1 MSLQSNTQMIDTDEQ
16 TIWSNKYVRF
26 FKSTIGIHNTIDNMM
41 SVLLQ
46 SLKKLDIAEKIY
58 YVHFLP
64 GDVAEIAYST
74 DISLVGLKIPFCK
87 THDLTENTFKIIE
100 EDTAAFSF
108 DKENKKVIVQAIKT
122 DHSIGLLVKICAAN
136 ANIHS
141 AYRYFS
147 LLCKIRF
154 EEIVSTYQT
163 TTDLTELNIRFESI
177 LSKSPIPIVF
187 VDESANGVFMNTKA
201 YDLFGFSSDEPVTSQ
216 KIAEGFS
223 NLINKLQNKD
233 EVQGKMQ
240 ELMFSNSID
249 RWRWKFGAPVNRTY
263 NVITQLI
270 HVNRYSGRIWIFED
284 VTIEE
289 QVEERLQVIN
299 HQLIHLAEK
308 ERRDNVMKT
317 TFLANMSHE
326 IRTPMNGVIGAVS
339 LLENTVLSNEQFEL
353 VNIIKKSGES
363 LISLINDIL
372 DYSKIE
378 AGELMIQPEVFS
390 SVELFDDCVDVFYA
404 TALEKCIQLRVMLN
418 PNVPVYIKAD
428 RNRLR
433 QIILNFVSN
442 AVKFSPNGSWVTIK
456 VSARNIDGKPSLS
469 CKVIDQGKGIEASE
483 QELIFDR
490 FKQLTN
496 KHSGGTGLGLAI
508 CKRLTEMMGGTIGV
522 KSKLHE
528 GAEFFFEVPFE
539 NTDTNPILLG
549 DLFAKYANTEA
560 CIWTLDSEEA
570 VETFEQYFRDKKLE
584 LVAFNKPEKFFEIP
598 QPAPSMILVDSMQVK
613 GELERVINVFRANGV
628 PEHVPVVVMA
638 YSHEKEAK
646 AYEKWGYNDMI
657 IKPLKLKNLMKM
669 VEKWIFK
676 NVVAPTTP
684 KQEETPK
691 PQKILSNHSVL
702 VVEDNEFNQKILK
715 RILEGVMDN
724 FDIVDTG
731 EKAVAEAKR
740 KKYDLIFMDIQLP
753 GINGIMTSKL
763 IRETYQDT
771 DQPFIIALTADVF
784 LKDSTA
790 LEEAGFDDYL
800 PKPYRQKE
808 ILGKIE
814 NYLQRQSHMVL

>member
-1 MSLQSNTQMIDTDEQ
+1 MTLQNNAQMIDSEEQ

-26 FKSTIGIHNTIDNMM
+26 FKTTIGINDTIDKIM

-46 SLKKLDIAEKIY
+46 TLKKLDVAEKIY

-64 GDVAEIAYST
+64 SNIAEIAYST
-74 DISLVGLKIPFCK
+74 DSSLVGSKIPFLS
-87 THDLTENTFKIIE
+87 TNDLTENTFKVIE
-100 EDTAAFSF
+100 ENTSAFSF
-108 DKENKKVIVQAIKT
+108 EQAPKKVIIQAIKT
-122 DHSIGLLVKICAAN
+122 EHSTGLLVKICEPDTL
-136 ANIHS
+136 IHS

-163 TTDLTELNIRFESI
+163 TTQLTELNIRFESI

-201 YDLFGFSSDEPVTSQ
+201 YDLFGFSSDAPITAQ

-223 NLINKLQNKD
+223 NLINLLQNKE
-233 EVQGKMQ
+233 EVQSKMQ

-249 RWRWKFGAPVNRTY
+249 RWRWKFGSPINRTY

-270 HVNRYSGRIWIFED
+270 HVNRYTGRIWIFED

-308 ERRDNVMKT
+308 ERRDNIMKT

-339 LLENTVLSNEQFEL
+339 LLENTALSHEQFEL

-378 AGELMIQPEVFS
+378 AGELLIQPEVFS
-390 SVELFDDCVDVFYA
+390 TVELFDDCIDVFYA
-404 TALEKCIQLRVMLN
+404 TALEKNIQLRLMLN
-418 PNVPVYIKAD
+418 PNLPVYIKAD

-433 QIILNFVSN
+433 QIILNFISN

-456 VSARNIDGKPSLS
+456 VSSKNVNGKSILT
-469 CKVIDQGKGIEASE
+469 CKVIDNGKGIDVNE
-483 QELIFDR
+483 QEIIFDR

-508 CKRLTEMMGGTIGV
+508 CKRLTEMMGGVIGV
-522 KSKLHE
+522 RSQINK

-539 NTDTNPILLG
+539 NTDTKPVILG
-549 DLFAKYANTEA
+549 DLFTKYANTDS
-560 CIWTLDSEEA
+560 CIWALDSKEA
-570 VETFEQYFRDKKLE
+570 VETFAEYFKDKKLK
-584 LVAFNKPEKFFEIP
+584 LVSFDTPEQFFTEP
-598 QPAPSMILVDSMQVK
+598 HPAPSLILVDSMQI
-613 GELERVINVFRANGV
+613 GCQLEKTIKTFRDNGV
-628 PEHVPVVVMA
+628 PANVPVVVMA
-638 YSHEKEAK
+638 YSHEKDAK
-646 AYEKWGYNDMI
+646 EYATFDYSDMM
-657 IKPLKLKNLMKM
+657 IKPMKLKNLMKV

-676 NVVAPTTP
+676 TVVQQATVQP
-684 KQEETPK
+684 ETNK
-691 PQKILSNHSVL
+691 PQKILSNHKVL

-731 EKAVAEAKR
+731 EKAVAEAQK

-784 LKDSTA
+784 LKDSST

-808 ILGKIE
+808 ILAKIE
-814 NYLQRQSHMVL
+814 NYLQRQTHMVL

>member
-1 MSLQSNTQMIDTDEQ
+1 MSLQSNTQIIDTDEQ

-26 FKSTIGIHNTIDNMM
+26 FKSTIGIHNTIDHMM
-41 SVLLQ
+41 GVLLQ

-58 YVHFLP
+58 YVQFLHN
-64 GDVAEIAYST
+64 DVAEIAFST
-74 DISLVGLKIPFCK
+74 DSALVGLKIPFCK
-87 THDLTENTFKIIE
+87 SHGLTENTFKIIE
-100 EDTAAFSF
+100 EETSAFSF
-108 DKENKKVIVQAIKT
+108 EKTHKKVIVQAIKT
-122 DHSIGLLVKICAAN
+122 DHTTGLLVKICAGD

-216 KIAEGFS
+216 KVAEGF
-223 NLINKLQNKD
+223 NKLIGKLQNKE
-233 EVQGKMQ
+233 EVQNKMQ
-240 ELMFSNSID
+240 ELMFSSSID
-249 RWRWKFGAPVNRTY
+249 RWRWKFGAPINRTY

-270 HVNRYSGRIWIFED
+270 HVNRYTGRIWIFED

-378 AGELMIQPEVFS
+378 AGELTIQPEVFS

-418 PNVPVYIKAD
+418 PNLPVYIKAD

-456 VSARNIDGKPSLS
+456 VSSRIIDGKPTLS
-469 CKVIDQGKGIEASE
+469 CKVIDQGKGIEANE

-508 CKRLTEMMGGTIGV
+508 CKRLTEMMGGVIGV
-522 KSKLHE
+522 KSKLDE

-539 NTDTNPILLG
+539 NTDAKPILLG
-549 DLFAKYANTEA
+549 DLFTKY
-560 CIWTLDSEEA
+560 
-570 VETFEQYFRDKKLE
+570 
-584 LVAFNKPEKFFEIP
+584 
-598 QPAPSMILVDSMQVK
+598 
-613 GELERVINVFRANGV
+613 
-628 PEHVPVVVMA
+628 
-638 YSHEKEAK
+638 
-646 AYEKWGYNDMI
+646 
-657 IKPLKLKNLMKM
+657 
-669 VEKWIFK
+669 
-676 NVVAPTTP
+676 
-684 KQEETPK
+684 
-691 PQKILSNHSVL
+691 
-702 VVEDNEFNQKILK
+702 
-715 RILEGVMDN
+715 
-724 FDIVDTG
+724 
-731 EKAVAEAKR
+731 
-740 KKYDLIFMDIQLP
+740 
-753 GINGIMTSKL
+753 
-763 IRETYQDT
+763 
-771 DQPFIIALTADVF
+771 
-784 LKDSTA
+784 
-790 LEEAGFDDYL
+790 
-800 PKPYRQKE
+800 
-808 ILGKIE
+808 
-814 NYLQRQSHMVL
+814 

>member
-1 MSLQSNTQMIDTDEQ
+1 MSLQSNTQMIDIDEQ

-41 SVLLQ
+41 GVLLQ

-64 GDVAEIAYST
+64 ANVAEIAYST
-74 DISLVGLKIPFCK
+74 DTTLIGLKIPFNK
-87 THDLTENTFKIIE
+87 TQEFTNQTLKVV
-100 EDTAAFSF
+100 EDNASVFSF
-108 DKENKKVIVQAIKT
+108 EKTAKKVIVQAIKT
-122 DHSIGLLVKICAAN
+122 DHTTGLLVKVCDED
-136 ANIHS
+136 ANINS

-201 YDLFGFSSDEPVTSQ
+201 YDLFGFSSDEPITSQ
-216 KIAEGFS
+216 KIAEGFN
-223 NLINKLQNKD
+223 NLINKLQNKE
-233 EVQGKMQ
+233 EVQSKMQ

-249 RWRWKFGAPVNRTY
+249 RWRWKFGAPINRTY

-270 HVNRYSGRIWIFED
+270 HVNRYTGRIWIFED

-390 SVELFDDCVDVFYA
+390 SVELFDDCIDVFYA

-456 VSARNIDGKPSLS
+456 VSSRSIDGKPALS

-539 NTDTNPILLG
+539 NTDSKPILLG
-549 DLFAKYANTEA
+549 DLFTKYANTEA
-560 CIWTLDSEEA
+560 SIWTVDSPQA
-570 VETFEQYFRDKKLE
+570 VETFEQYFKDKKLQ
-584 LVAFNKPEKFFEIP
+584 LTSFDSPEKFFETP
-598 QPAPSMILVDSMQVK
+598 QTPPSMILVDSMQIK
-613 GELERVINVFRANGV
+613 GELEKTIKVFRENGIS
-628 PEHVPVVVMA
+628 EQIPVIVMG
-638 YSHEKEAK
+638 YSHEKETK
-646 AYEKWGYNDMI
+646 EYEKFGYSDMI

-676 NVVAPTTP
+676 TIVPQTIQKP
-684 KQEETPK
+684 EETK
-691 PQKILSNHSVL
+691 PQKILTEHTVL

-715 RILEGVMDN
+715 RILEGVMDD

-731 EKAVAEAKR
+731 EKAVAES
-740 KKYDLIFMDIQLP
+740 KKKKFDLIFMDIQLP

-763 IRETYQDT
+763 IRETYHDT